1 MTHAPA
7 GCSLIPSGSG
17 VIDAE
22 HGAIL
27 DLLSAMT
34 AGGPVGLAEL
44 TALRREVAEHFA
56 TETAEMAVLSADR
69 RERHE
74 HAHRNYLAGID
85 ALVNTAGRGH
95 PVTSDDANRLM
106 LWFIVHSNTAD
117 TELVEAARR
126 ADDEPPMIS
135 MDDWLDGLDAAD
147 RDALRS

>member
-1 MTHAPA
+1 MTHALH
-7 GCSLIPSGSG
+7 GGSLIPTGSG

-34 AGGPVGLAEL
+34 AGGPFGLAEL
-44 TALRREVAEHFA
+44 TALRHAVAGHFA
-56 TETAEMAVLSADR
+56 TETAEMAVLATDR

-74 HAHRNYLAGID
+74 QAHRSYFASID
-85 ALVNTAGRGH
+85 ALIATAERGG
-95 PVTSDDANRLM
+95 PLNDDDANRLM

-126 ADDEPPMIS
+126 ANDEPPMIS
-135 MDDWLDGLDAAD
+135 MDDWLDSLDEAD

>member
-1 MTHAPA
+1 MTPAPD
-7 GCSLIPSGSG
+7 GRSLIPTGSG

-27 DLLSAMT
+27 DLLSVMT

-44 TALRREVAEHFA
+44 TALRHEVAEHFA
-56 TETAEMAVLSADR
+56 TETAEMAVLTADR

-74 HAHRNYLAGID
+74 HAHRSYLAGID
-85 ALVNTAGRGH
+85 ALLDTAGRGD
-95 PVTSDDANRLM
+95 PVTVDDANRLM

-126 ADDEPPMIS
+126 AGDEPPMIS
-135 MDDWLDGLDAAD
+135 MDDWLDGLDEAD

>member
-1 MTHAPA
+1 MTHAPD
-7 GCSLIPSGSG
+7 GGSLIPTGSG

-34 AGGPVGLAEL
+34 AGGPVGKAEL
-44 TALRREVAEHFA
+44 AALRHEVAEHFA
-56 TETAEMAVLSADR
+56 TETAEMAVLAVER

-74 HAHRNYLAGID
+74 LAHRNYLASID
-85 ALVNTAGRGH
+85 ALLAIAERGD
-95 PVTSDDANRLM
+95 PVTGDDANRLM

-126 ADDEPPMIS
+126 AGDEPPMIS
-135 MDDWLDGLDAAD
+135 MDDWLDSLDEAD
-147 RDALRS
+147 RDVLRS

>member
-1 MTHAPA
+1 MTHAPN
-7 GCSLIPSGSG
+7 GGSLIPTGSG

-34 AGGPVGLAEL
+34 GGGPVGLAEL
-44 TALRREVAEHFA
+44 TALRHEVAGHFA
-56 TETAEMAVLSADR
+56 TETAEMAILAVER

-74 HAHRNYLAGID
+74 QAHRNYLANID
-85 ALVNTAGRGH
+85 ALIATAERGG
-95 PVTSDDANRLM
+95 SLSDDDANRLM

-126 ADDEPPMIS
+126 AGDEPPMIA
-135 MDDWLDGLDAAD
+135 MDDWLDSLDEAD

>member
-1 MTHAPA
+1 MTHAPD
-7 GCSLIPSGSG
+7 GGPLIPTGSG

-22 HGAIL
+22 HSSIL

-34 AGGPVGLAEL
+34 AGGPVGPAEL
-44 TALRREVAEHFA
+44 TALRLEVAEHFA
-56 TETAEMAVLSADR
+56 TETVEMAVLTAER

-74 HAHRNYLAGID
+74 QAHRSYLASID
-85 ALVNTAGRGH
+85 ALIETAERGD
-95 PVTSDDANRLM
+95 PLTGDDANRLM

-126 ADDEPPMIS
+126 AGDEPPMIS
-135 MDDWLDGLDAAD
+135 MDEWLDSLDEAD

>member
-1 MTHAPA
+1 MTHATE
-7 GCSLIPSGSG
+7 GGSLIPTGSG

-22 HGAIL
+22 HSSIL

-34 AGGPVGLAEL
+34 AGGPVGLSEL
-44 TALRREVAEHFA
+44 TALRHEVAEHFA
-56 TETAEMAVLSADR
+56 TETVEMAVLATDR

-74 HAHRNYLAGID
+74 QAHRTYLASID
-85 ALVNTAGRGH
+85 ALVGTAERGA

-126 ADDEPPMIS
+126 AGDEPPMIS
-135 MDDWLDGLDAAD
+135 MDEWLDGLDEAD

>member
-1 MTHAPA
+1 MPHHPSI
-7 GCSLIPSGSG
+7 GSLIPTGSG

-56 TETAEMAVLSADR
+56 TEAAEMAVLTAER

-85 ALVNTAGRGH
+85 ALIESAESGDPLTD
-95 PVTSDDANRLM
+95 DDANRLM

-117 TELVEAARR
+117 TELVEATRR
-126 ADDEPPMIS
+126 AGDEPPMIS
-135 MDDWLDGLDAAD
+135 MDDWLDSLDEAD

>member
-1 MTHAPA
+1 MTRAHD
-7 GCSLIPSGSG
+7 GCSLIPTGSG

-34 AGGPVGLAEL
+34 GGALFGLVEL

-56 TETAEMAVLSADR
+56 TEAAEMVVLGAER

-74 HAHRNYLAGID
+74 HAHRSYLASID
-85 ALVNTAGRGH
+85 ALVDTAKRGD
-95 PVTSDDANRLM
+95 PVTDDDANRLM

-117 TELVEAARR
+117 TDLVETARR
-126 ADDEPPMIS
+126 AGDEPPMIS
-135 MDDWLDGLDAAD
+135 MDEWLDSLDETD

>member
-1 MTHAPA
+1 MTHAPD
-7 GCSLIPSGSG
+7 GGPLIPTGSG

-22 HGAIL
+22 HGTIL
-27 DLLSAMT
+27 DLLTAMT

-44 TALRREVAEHFA
+44 TALRHEVAEHFA
-56 TETAEMAVLSADR
+56 TETVEMAVLTAER

-74 HAHRNYLAGID
+74 QAHRSYLASID
-85 ALVNTAGRGH
+85 ALIETAERGD
-95 PVTSDDANRLM
+95 PLTGDDANRLM

-126 ADDEPPMIS
+126 AGDEPPMIS
-135 MDDWLDGLDAAD
+135 MDEWLDSLDEAD

>member
-56 TETAEMAVLSADR
+56 TEAAEMAVLSADR

-74 HAHRNYLAGID
+74 HAHRNYLASID

-95 PVTSDDANRLM
+95 PVTGDDANRLM

-117 TELVEAARR
+117 TELVEAARQ
-126 ADDEPPMIS
+126 AGDEPPMIS
-135 MDDWLDGLDAAD
+135 MDEWLDGLDEAD

>member
-1 MTHAPA
+1 MTHAPD
-7 GCSLIPSGSG
+7 GGPLIPTGSG

-22 HGAIL
+22 HSSIL
-27 DLLSAMT
+27 DLLTAMT

-44 TALRREVAEHFA
+44 TALRLEVAEHFA
-56 TETAEMAVLSADR
+56 TETPEMAALAAER

-74 HAHRNYLAGID
+74 QAHRSYLASID
-85 ALVNTAGRGH
+85 ALIETAERGD
-95 PVTSDDANRLM
+95 PLTSDDANRLM

-126 ADDEPPMIS
+126 AGDEPPMIS
-135 MDDWLDGLDAAD
+135 MDEWLDSLDEAD

>member
-1 MTHAPA
+1 MTHAPN
-7 GCSLIPSGSG
+7 GGSLIPTGSG

-44 TALRREVAEHFA
+44 TALRHEVAEHFA
-56 TETAEMAVLSADR
+56 TETAEMAVLAADR

-74 HAHRNYLAGID
+74 NAHRNYLAGID
-85 ALVNTAGRGH
+85 ALLDAAKRGD
-95 PVTSDDANRLM
+95 PVTGDDANRLM

-117 TELVEAARR
+117 TELVEASRR
-126 ADDEPPMIS
+126 SDDEPPMIS
-135 MDDWLDGLDAAD
+135 MDEWLDGLDEAD